1 MKILNK
7 YKLIFI
13 CLFIFNGCNSNPNT
27 NINTS
32 NSIHSKINQNKE
44 LNLLSWNIKMFPAP
58 YGWLLNRKKRADN
71 IIQFLKEFDSY
82 DVIFFQEAF
91 SKNIRKKIFQ
101 ALKNNYPFQIEPND
115 EAAFYRINSGLWVI
129 SKIPISL
136 KDDLTFSNIRETD
149 WLASKGAKLFTLNKG
164 GRSFS
169 IINTHLQ
176 SDYEKKYDHIRQDQ
190 YLEIYKKLINN
201 NINDSPLILMGD
213 LNIANPKKLK
223 KMLLQLNLK
232 NGPIVGKLKHSLVGK
247 RKKLVDYILIN
258 ENNFKFK
265 SIKRKIIDFPDKFKD
280 KKNNFSDQYPIE
292 ANIIW

>member
-32 NSIHSKINQNKE
+32 NSIHSKTNQNKE

-91 SKNIRKKIFQ
+91 SRNIRKKIFQ

-129 SKIPISL
+129 SKIPILL

-280 KKNNFSDQYPIE
+280 KKNNFSDHYPIE